1 MRFSR
6 RRLATVLGLFAASL
20 FCVALVVV
28 RNVHTG
34 NGNFR
39 YLIWNLFLAWIP
51 FALAVFVY
59 DRWRRRRG
67 GMQLL
72 VLGGL
77 WLLFF
82 PNAPYIATDV
92 VHLRHD
98 SLSPYWYDAVT
109 IAAFAWMGV
118 LLGFASLYLMQT
130 AVRQWRGAVAGWIFA
145 FFAIGLGSLGI
156 YLGRVLRLNSWDA
169 LEHPSVLPRILHT
182 VARNPFAY
190 QEAIAITLVLTLAL
204 SFAYF
209 LLYNFAAV
217 GLELDAER

>member
-1 MRFSR
+1 MHFSR
-6 RRLATVLGLFAASL
+6 RRLATILGLFVASL
-20 FCVALVVV
+20 FCIALVFV

-34 NGNFR
+34 DVNFR

-51 FALAVFVY
+51 FVLAVFVY
-59 DRWRRRRG
+59 DRWRRHRG
-67 GMQLL
+67 GMLLL
-72 VLGGL
+72 VLGAL

-92 VHLRHD
+92 VHLQHD
-98 SLSPYWYDAVT
+98 PLSPYWYDALT

-130 AVRQWRGAVAGWIFA
+130 AVRQRRGAVAGWIFA

-190 QEAIAITLVLTLAL
+190 QEAIAITLALTLAL